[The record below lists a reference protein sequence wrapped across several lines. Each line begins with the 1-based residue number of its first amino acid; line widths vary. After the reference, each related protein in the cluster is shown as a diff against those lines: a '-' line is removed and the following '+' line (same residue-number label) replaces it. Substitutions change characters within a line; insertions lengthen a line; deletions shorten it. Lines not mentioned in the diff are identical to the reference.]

1 MPMYTLATVPLIRS
15 LPDSVTQVWYADDAT
30 ALGTVSHLRAWWD
43 AISEKGKKYG
53 YFANPMKTWLVTRN
67 HSVARAAM
75 QAFESTNINITSD
88 GRPHLGVPLG
98 TQEYTDEF
106 LAKKIEQW
114 STELR
119 SLSSIAESQPH
130 AAYAALT
137 HGLSSKWSYLSR
149 TIPGISHHL
158 ENLESILRLELI
170 HRFTG
175 RPPPCDDERI
185 LFALPAR
192 LGGLGLRNP
201 AESAHNEFQSSRM
214 VTDPL
219 KKLILT
225 KNSDYS
231 FECLSAQLEAKLK
244 IKEQR
249 EQKAQNV
256 AKDLKTR
263 LSVIQEGYG
272 FCKRT
277 RSIHL
282 AHLITNT

>member
-1 MPMYTLATVPLIRS
+1 MYTLATVPLIRS

-30 ALGTVSHLRAWWD
+30 ALGTVSHLRAWWN

-53 YFANPMKTWLVTRN
+53 YFANAMKTWLVTRN
-67 HSVARAAM
+67 HSVARAAI
-75 QAFESTNINITSD
+75 QAFEGTNINITSD

-106 LAKKIEQW
+106 LTKKIEQW

-158 ENLESILRLELI
+158 ENLESIFRLELI

-231 FECLSAQLEAKLK
+231 FKCLSAQLEAKLK
-244 IKEQR
+244 IKKQR

-256 AKDLKTR
+256 AKELKTR

-272 FCKRT
+272 ICKRT
-277 RSIHL
+277 RSIQL

>member
-1 MPMYTLATVPLIRS
+1 MLLI
-15 LPDSVTQVWYADDAT
+15 
-30 ALGTVSHLRAWWD
+30 
-43 AISEKGKKYG
+43 
-53 YFANPMKTWLVTRN
+53 
-67 HSVARAAM
+67 
-75 QAFESTNINITSD
+75 
-88 GRPHLGVPLG
+88 
-98 TQEYTDEF
+98 
-106 LAKKIEQW
+106 
-114 STELR
+114 
-119 SLSSIAESQPH
+119 
-130 AAYAALT
+130 AALT

-158 ENLESILRLELI
+158 ENSESILRLELI

-175 RPPPCDDERI
+175 RPPQFDDERI

-214 VTDPL
+214 VTDPF